1 MAFLDRAREI
11 SVPPPAGSPYGVPLP
26 NSEQSGRSAVYRH
39 WRFQDEL
46 LKSMDP
52 NVGGGTTEIRLP

>member
-26 NSEQSGRSAVYRH
+26 NSEQPGRSAVYRH

-52 NVGGGTTEIRLP
+52 NVGGGTTAMNLP

>member
-26 NSEQSGRSAVYRH
+26 SSEQPDRSAVYRH
-39 WRFQDEL
+39 WRFRDEL

-52 NVGGGTTEIRLP
+52 NVGGGNTAKNLS